1 MAFTTETAKKAGSL
15 STRKGT
21 PNKVTHEIRESL
33 KQLLETNLARIQEDI
48 TALEPKDRVKV
59 LLELAK
65 FVLPTLKATELKTN
79 EDFKTIE
86 IKRIILGNG
95 TNPNK

>member
-1 MAFTTETAKKAGSL
+1 MAFTSETGKKAGSL
-15 STRKGT
+15 SNRKGT
-21 PNKVTHEIRESL
+21 PNRATNEIRESL
-33 KQLLETNLARIQEDI
+33 KQLLETNLATLQGDI

-65 FVLPTLKATELKTN
+65 FVIPTLKATELTTK

-86 IKRIILGNG
+86 IKILDLGNG
-95 TNPNK
+95 TDPNK

>member
-1 MAFTTETAKKAGSL
+1 MAFTTETAKKAGSI
-15 STRKGT
+15 SNRTGT
-21 PNKVTHEIRESL
+21 PNRVTNEVRESL
-33 KQLLETNLARIQEDI
+33 RQLLETNLTTIQEDI

-65 FVLPTLKATELKTN
+65 FVIPTLKATELTQK

-86 IKRIILGNG
+86 VKILNLGNG
-95 TNPNK
+95 TDPNK